1 MQRRPAIETVNA
13 NRGEGE
19 HPSGAVSVDCACTP
33 PPPVELLRVPAAG
46 APGFRSRSFVMGQHG
61 LLHKALVGPMSS
73 RLGSTLSSMPEPART
88 RGNALTPAGVVLPCV
103 AARGSS
109 RIAEL
114 DGYSILV
121 EEEAARNA
129 FGSAD
134 ASGYEAVARG
144 LANQMY
150 YALLEYAEGGYESAA
165 LQVVGEY
172 AITVVRERNRLFR
185 LVTYN
190 ASASRGLIAQL
201 RASRIAARYAR
212 GALAAASAEVSPT
225 TVALTTSNETI
236 FFIHAGEGPRSELR
250 AASRGDTPL
259 CRHEAFH
266 LVANGYAPSLSAA
279 VAPRN
284 QDGAES
290 VGGYLRW
297 LTEGMAAAGAAWQI
311 LGLASPGPGLRPRD
325 VRDLQSRFPDEFP
338 HRGWSGRLDGPFS
351 RSREAESRRSVDV
364 AYARG
369 AFFLC
374 AHVGSIG
381 YLKGILCATQAW
393 LDSNNGPQRLARLER
408 GDLLRHIMQ
417 TVDASGVPEFRP
429 GLTPNRSLTGFD
441 AAFARTVFWVGRYR
455 GNGIDGESDR
465 AGVPLYS
472 VGDRVTIGGEQSDSL
487 PPASSVGRAY
497 FPTPGKEARRY
508 RVSLDV
514 DRKPWPEGFALIG
527 TVKRGDDGQDH
538 DDERRV
544 FVLRQPGEQYEIPLQ
559 GVTAQNPLQ
568 LNIINLS
575 RPDGVNVPR
584 AVPFAAS
591 LRVV

>member
-185 LVTYN
+185 QIRHGN
-190 ASASRGLIAQL
+190 AD
-201 RASRIAARYAR
+201 AAG
-212 GALAAASAEVSPT
+212 GAL
-225 TVALTTSNETI
+225 
-236 FFIHAGEGPRSELR
+236 
-250 AASRGDTPL
+250 
-259 CRHEAFH
+259 
-266 LVANGYAPSLSAA
+266 
-279 VAPRN
+279 
-284 QDGAES
+284 
-290 VGGYLRW
+290 
-297 LTEGMAAAGAAWQI
+297 
-311 LGLASPGPGLRPRD
+311 
-325 VRDLQSRFPDEFP
+325 
-338 HRGWSGRLDGPFS
+338 
-351 RSREAESRRSVDV
+351 
-364 AYARG
+364 
-369 AFFLC
+369 
-374 AHVGSIG
+374 
-381 YLKGILCATQAW
+381 
-393 LDSNNGPQRLARLER
+393 
-408 GDLLRHIMQ
+408 
-417 TVDASGVPEFRP
+417 VDAHG
-429 GLTPNRSLTGFD
+429 
-441 AAFARTVFWVGRYR
+441 R
-455 GNGIDGESDR
+455 GNRCISW
-465 AGVPLYS
+465 
-472 VGDRVTIGGEQSDSL
+472 IW
-487 PPASSVGRAY
+487 
-497 FPTPGKEARRY
+497 RR
-508 RVSLDV
+508 
-514 DRKPWPEGFALIG
+514 KG
-527 TVKRGDDGQDH
+527 
-538 DDERRV
+538 
-544 FVLRQPGEQYEIPLQ
+544 
-559 GVTAQNPLQ
+559 
-568 LNIINLS
+568 
-575 RPDGVNVPR
+575 
-584 AVPFAAS
+584 
-591 LRVV
+591 